1 MYIPTNLLTTYFAFV
16 VVLPLVPKSKQ
27 SVRKTTLQRKPARPR
42 VLTYSCGSL
51 WHADFLGYSTG
62 LVALSFK
69 TTKKSYKLKVE
80 LNNFVTNSFS
90 NRILIASKRLDVA
103 STKFAQ
109 LFKISAK
116 ASKNVMI
123 NKLTIAP
130 FIL

>member
-1 MYIPTNLLTTYFAFV
+1 MGHV
-16 VVLPLVPKSKQ
+16 
-27 SVRKTTLQRKPARPR
+27 
-42 VLTYSCGSL
+42 
-51 WHADFLGYSTG
+51 WHGDFLGYSTG

-123 NKLTIAP
+123 NKLMIAP